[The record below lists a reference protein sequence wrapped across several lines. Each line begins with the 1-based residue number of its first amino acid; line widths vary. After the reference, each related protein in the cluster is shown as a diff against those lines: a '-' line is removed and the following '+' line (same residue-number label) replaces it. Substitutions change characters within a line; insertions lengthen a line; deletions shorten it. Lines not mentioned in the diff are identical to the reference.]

1 MRVRKVRD
9 EVTDWAGADT
19 AGAYLNRLVEVIEPE
34 PKRVVAPDPL
44 GGPTGHARGP
54 LPPHR
59 SQATVQAQTA
69 QVTATANP
77 SAVNLAHAP
86 RFAGLGRPNKRSAS
100 R

>member
-9 EVTDWAGADT
+9 EVTDWAGVDT

-59 SQATVQAQTA
+59 SQAT
-69 QVTATANP
+69 ANP

-100 R
+100 M